1 MAWFLFID
9 ESGQDH
15 KESPYEVLAG
25 VAIEDCGLWDLIQ
38 ELHDAEIAHFGRRYS
53 EGPRELKAKKILKRK
68 TFNRAQTEH
77 PVLPNEVPALAKAI
91 LDSGEQN
98 GTPRHLKALSL
109 AKIAYITDVLAI
121 CERNGCKTFA
131 GIVDPGAPQTTG
143 GGLRKDYGYLFERF
157 FNFLEDETSSRQYPQ
172 QGVLVFDELEKSR
185 SHLLIDQAHRYFKD
199 TATGRHR
206 ATLIIPEPFF
216 VHSDLTT
223 GVQIAD
229 IIAYCMSWGFRL
241 PRMIKPAREELKPY
255 VEQILRLRHKALRN
269 KMGNPNFEIWSV
281 SYIRDLRTTV
291 EKIAEEVGEQ

>member
-25 VAIEDCGLWDLIQ
+25 VAIEDENLWDLIQ
-38 ELHDAEIAHFGRRYS
+38 ELHDTEVAHFGRRYS
-53 EGPRELKAKKILKRK
+53 EGARELKGQKILKRK
-68 TFNRAQTEH
+68 VFAHAKYDAEM
-77 PVLPNEVPALAKAI
+77 LPNEVPGLTKEVLDDGGRFNTRRHCKALA
-91 LDSGEQN
+91 
-98 GTPRHLKALSL
+98 L
-109 AKIAYITDVLAI
+109 AKIAYVTDVFSV
-121 CERNGCKTFA
+121 CERHACKVFA
-131 GIVDPGAPQTTG
+131 SIVSPKAPQTTG

-157 FNFLEDETSSRQYPQ
+157 FNFLEDVSSDRQYPQ
-172 QGVLVFDELEKSR
+172 QGILVFDELEKTK

-229 IIAYCMSWGFRL
+229 LVAYCISWSMRL
-241 PRMIKPAREELKPY
+241 AKMGEPKREELAPY
-255 VEQILRLRHKALRN
+255 VDQIFKMRHKAIRN
-269 KMGNPNFEIWSV
+269 KMGNPNFTIWSI
-281 SYIRDLRTTV
+281 SYIDDLRTTP
-291 EKIAEEVGEQ
+291 EKIAEEME

>member
-1 MAWFLFID
+1 MGIYSNDFSTFWRMKLPHGNIPNRESWFLM
-9 ESGQDH
+9 
-15 KESPYEVLAG
+15 
-25 VAIEDCGLWDLIQ
+25 
-38 ELHDAEIAHFGRRYS
+38 
-53 EGPRELKAKKILKRK
+53 
-68 TFNRAQTEH
+68 N
-77 PVLPNEVPALAKAI
+77 
-91 LDSGEQN
+91 
-98 GTPRHLKALSL
+98 
-109 AKIAYITDVLAI
+109 
-121 CERNGCKTFA
+121 
-131 GIVDPGAPQTTG
+131 
-143 GGLRKDYGYLFERF
+143 
-157 FNFLEDETSSRQYPQ
+157 
-172 QGVLVFDELEKSR
+172 LEKSR